1 VSLSTIRGVGE
12 ASNRHRSTR
21 FLLDPSVRE
30 QLIEHMK
37 ASLPAEGVGLL
48 GGTWTT
54 QGPIGR
60 WFYGGR
66 NIDAAATRYTMDPVD
81 VAASMREF
89 KRRGAEFTAVVHS
102 HPCTPPTPSRTDLNE
117 ARRPWSLHVIV
128 GFQPAP
134 EIRAWRFEFDRFG
147 RADDYREL
155 TIGLL
160 AGETIANEPDSGA
173 ADAGTVRQW
182 EQVKEWQW
190 KHWRLRRAAGG
201 WSKSA

>member
-1 VSLSTIRGVGE
+1 M
-12 ASNRHRSTR
+12 
-21 FLLDPSVRE
+21 D
-30 QLIEHMK
+30 
-37 ASLPAEGVGLL
+37 
-48 GGTWTT
+48 
-54 QGPIGR
+54 
-60 WFYGGR
+60 GR
-66 NIDAAATRYTMDPVD
+66 NPRPSPAILAHLRRALRLVKENRQRIERGL
-81 VAASMREF
+81 AS
-89 KRRGAEFTAVVHS
+89 KA
-102 HPCTPPTPSRTDLNE
+102 
-117 ARRPWSLHVIV
+117 VIV